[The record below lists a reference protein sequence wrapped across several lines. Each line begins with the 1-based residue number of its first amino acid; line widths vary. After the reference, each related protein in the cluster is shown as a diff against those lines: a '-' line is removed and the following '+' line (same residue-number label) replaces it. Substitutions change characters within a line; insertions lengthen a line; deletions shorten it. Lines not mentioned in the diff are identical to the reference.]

1 MNEQNLSTLHRQYL
15 EPADEVA
22 MEGWNGIEIYQDE
35 DYWEINGD
43 YVPNVPDV
51 MEEWAK
57 ENDIVAQFFM
67 DNGTL
72 RKAEEE

>member
-22 MEGWNGIEIYQDE
+22 LEGWNDIEIYSDE

-43 YVPNVPDV
+43 YVPAVPDV

-72 RKAEEE
+72 RKAEDK

>member
-22 MEGWNGIEIYQDE
+22 LEGWNGIEIYSNE
-35 DYWEINGD
+35 EYWEIDGE

-72 RKAEEE
+72 VRRD

>member
-22 MEGWNGIEIYQDE
+22 MEGWNGIEIYSNE
-35 DYWEINGD
+35 EYWEIEGE

-51 MEEWAK
+51 MEEYIKAH
-57 ENDIVAQFFM
+57 NVIVNYFK

-72 RKAEEE
+72 RKAGEQ

>member
-22 MEGWNGIEIYQDE
+22 TEGWNGIEIYSNE
-35 DYWEINGD
+35 EYWEINGD

-57 ENDIVAQFFM
+57 ENDIVAQYFM

-72 RKAEEE
+72 RKAEIK